1 MNNNNKY
8 YLIQLLEDNRAKKY
22 YVWQRWGRGTENP
35 IWVLLCGKILFII
48 QPVQNLHWDSL
59 WLFYCQ
65 NFSVLERSW
74 REILTMIFKISLR
87 SHQTCPHLCD
97 LDGTTVI
104 GNILI
109 VLTDPSWPS
118 GLDKGQPGMTS
129 VWAAAWILIPM
140 DLNQWLKMIFNMI
153 VIIQFLEV
161 GSVWIKKKLFY
172 NVFHKKLVNFYF
184 IIFHFFIIIIRCCYL
199 YFVFKGN
206 SIFQLGSVVKTT

>member
-1 MNNNNKY
+1 MLNICFFSLQTNVMNNNNKY

-35 IWVLLCGKILFII
+35 IWVLLCGKILFLI

-59 WLFYCQ
+59 QLFYCQ

-74 REILTMIFKISLR
+74 REILTMIFKILLR
-87 SHQTCPHLCD
+87 SQQTCPHLCD

-104 GNILI
+104 GNILV

-129 VWAAAWILIPM
+129 V
-140 DLNQWLKMIFNMI
+140 
-153 VIIQFLEV
+153 
-161 GSVWIKKKLFY
+161 
-172 NVFHKKLVNFYF
+172 
-184 IIFHFFIIIIRCCYL
+184 
-199 YFVFKGN
+199 
-206 SIFQLGSVVKTT
+206 